1 MLGLGVALMNPAELQ
16 SSLETTLRHPVVL
29 LFVVALGACMGSFL
43 NVVIHRLPRN
53 MRVDKPKRSFCPACE
68 SQIPSYLNI
77 PIVSWIMLKG
87 KCAKCSAPIAVR
99 YVLVEAL
106 TAVLFLSVWLTL
118 LPYGWGWPF
127 VMWILVSLL
136 ISATF
141 IDFEHYII
149 PDSINWGGAVVALVL
164 AGLLPLLA
172 SWFPNSGIVNQDAVN
187 DSSLPNAI
195 WYRGLMWSAIGGIVG
210 WGLLKAVVEGGKLAF
225 GRKIHEF
232 EKPLAWKIHQP
243 DKEGEPQLEIG
254 SDVYLWSDLF
264 SRPSDRLIIESSD
277 VSIDGK
283 AKQTDS
289 LVMFW
294 NRAEFGDSKIDLDK
308 MELVEGTTQR
318 IQQPREAMGLGD
330 VKFVM
335 MIGAF
340 LGWQATVFTLIS
352 GSVFGSVG
360 GIGQKFVAN
369 EKWNK
374 PIPFGPYLALGA
386 LVFLFWGPQ
395 ILAWYRQFAGL
406 G

>member
-1 MLGLGVALMNPAELQ
+1 MNPAELQ
-16 SSLETTLRHPVVL
+16 SSLEPTLRHPVVL
-29 LFVVALGACMGSFL
+29 LFVVALGACVGSFL

-53 MRVDKPKRSFCPACE
+53 MRVDEPKRSFCPACE
-68 SQIPSYLNI
+68 TQIPGYLNI

-87 KCAKCSAPIAVR
+87 KCAKCGAPIAVR
-99 YVLVEAL
+99 YVLVEGL
-106 TAVLFLSVWLTL
+106 TAVLFLAVWLTL
-118 LPYGWGWPF
+118 LPFGWGWPI
-127 VMWILVSLL
+127 VTWILVSLL

-149 PDSINWGGAVVALVL
+149 PDSLNWGGAVVALLL
-164 AGLLPLLA
+164 AGLLPLLS
-172 SWFPNSGIVNQDAVN
+172 SWFPGSGIVNQAVVD

-232 EKPLAWKIHQP
+232 EEALPWKIHQP
-243 DKEGEPQLEIG
+243 DKDGEPQLEIG
-254 SDVYLWSDLF
+254 TDVYPWSDLF
-264 SRPSDRLIIESSD
+264 SRPTDRLVIESSD
-277 VSIDGK
+277 VKIDGTPQK
-283 AKQTDS
+283 TDT

-294 NRAEFGDSKIDLDK
+294 NRAEFGEQKTDLDK
-308 MELVEGTTQR
+308 MELIEGTTRR

-340 LGWQATVFTLIS
+340 LGWQATVFTLIA
-352 GSVFGSVG
+352 GSVFGSFG
-360 GIGQKFVAN
+360 GIGQKFIAN

-395 ILAWYRQFAGL
+395 ILNWYRQFAGL